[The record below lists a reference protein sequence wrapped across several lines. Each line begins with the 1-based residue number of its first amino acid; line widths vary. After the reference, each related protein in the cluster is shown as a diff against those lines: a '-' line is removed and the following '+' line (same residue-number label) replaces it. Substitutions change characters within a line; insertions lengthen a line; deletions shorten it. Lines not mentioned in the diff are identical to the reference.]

1 MFRRLNLHGGIPNP
15 LYRRNVLRV
24 PRQWNRSHECSLV
37 KYYSSE
43 LVSEKIPQSP
53 TNDWLFDIPPE
64 SNSPNELGVPLP
76 PRAVLSKDTIDWD
89 AVNKIFMK
97 RPKLAKSV
105 IGHGGS
111 GFSKVAFLASL
122 DTTILSKAHCTFEY
136 ETQGYVAT
144 DGRIILSK
152 CSLTFKLPDEAPLNV
167 VGLSTKKWLARGVA
181 LLKLFPML
189 EEKQLLDN
197 LLPLISPKWV
207 AKTEEEKPGHNVQS
221 TETQPVVPIRPTE
234 TKSIPDALSTSKTE
248 QEKLDHNIQSTKTQ
262 SIRPI
267 ISTEIK
273 SILDALSISKEPPAE
288 PKLKS
293 AKKPKELTPNHL
305 VTLEVFNY
313 AAKYLHIPEYTV
325 TSQTVSKIEHPS
337 SPVISRKPTTPKT
350 KFTVTI
356 SLPEHSIHATATS
369 FNLPLTEAMACT
381 EFKVQA
387 EKHHISN
394 SIPSDS
400 SEEPIVLTTANVR
413 NFMDFY
419 NDYNDKLV
427 IQINREGDIFK
438 SQAFTKDSN
447 TAALQKLGP
456 AIERGSSRDLETL
469 TLLVAAVTIVRQTR
483 QLLLDYSKNLD
494 VRTGKYVGKA
504 LPMELTLHQTSLELM
519 QRMVDTTTK
528 LNLSTLPTVECKDH
542 DVPPLVDYDK
552 IRFVYSYDWKV
563 KERSRNLWEWSSQRS
578 HQQKYSKWSSQRSHQ
593 QKYSKLLPLNQNSSE
608 VLNHVENNQFSI
620 LIGKTGSGKTTQL
633 SQIILDEY
641 IRTKRGGECRVI
653 CTQPRRMAAKS
664 VAERVAQERG
674 QMLGDQVGYKVG
686 FDTELPNPRGSIT
699 YCTTGI
705 ILQQLIH
712 HPDTLLHEISH
723 LIIDEVHERD
733 LDIDF
738 LLTMVKKLVKERIE
752 VGKPTPKVC
761 LMSATA
767 DAEMLQEYF
776 AFKTET
782 REIAC
787 PVLHVEGRA
796 FPVEKY
802 FLENIMDIFR
812 ETYPTNHVIWDLLD
826 SDRNKAYL
834 KSEGRIKKT
843 DLVMDIENEQPKSVI
858 KWDSHDDDPD
868 SLQKQISMDT
878 LEGQVPIDLA
888 AILIAHIASTT
899 EDGAILLFL
908 PGIQSINVIEKN
920 LKTQDYFN
928 INFNDENKFKILK
941 LHSSTA
947 DRHQEVFEPVSP
959 GCRKIILATNVAET
973 SITIDDIQYVVDTG
987 KHKEDNFHQML
998 RIWSLSC
1005 KWVSKSSVKQRSGR
1019 AGRVQNGNY
1028 YGLFSKRRYDSFR
1041 ISPRPGMSRV
1051 DLQSTCLAVKILGY
1065 NEPIQDFLASAP
1077 EPPSPKA
1084 IQSSIEGLQTLGALT
1099 STEKITPLGRIVGM
1113 LPLRPTLGK
1122 MVILGII
1129 FRCLDSMI
1137 ILAAFDNIILHV
1149 RPMDMEEESD
1159 AAMRGFA
1166 RSSKSDHVA
1175 MLNAFRALRQ
1185 LEEVDGREVMTSFA
1199 YQKFL
1204 SVASYDTVKR
1214 NIGLIQQALRRNG
1227 LVLNQETQG
1236 VAGLGE
1242 KYGGEILN
1250 ENSDQD
1256 ELIRALLVQGLYPH
1270 IGTWNNYE
1278 TKYQIVANEKVL
1290 IGVHPSSINHP
1301 LKRPN
1306 LKVEGI
1312 ASPSKGNAQLLSFDK
1327 LTLLSNK
1334 KLVMQR
1340 TTAVTPFMV
1349 SLFSGTLNRSADNA
1363 DQVEVDNWLPFDV
1376 QSTDKLRGSE
1386 GAAGQTLVRFNKALR
1401 QLENISFNDLANGEY
1416 HVDNKLSHDFAK
1428 ALKGMLITEQDVDRL
1443 VEENELDL
1451 AMNLRKFW
1459 NRTESPLDNTTPKE
1473 PKEIV
1478 SRFSLLEE
1486 TQQDEDS
1493 YGSFLEVVESAL
1505 EGPITTELYSE
1516 AASSSLQA
1524 ESQPITGN
1532 MVTKE
1537 SDDVESEDSE
1547 NSIPS
1552 KYMPRSKSLN
1562 RRRSTGNAPP
1572 EDRLSSPKPPPE
1584 KKPKDKKTNHLL
1596 HDIFKGL

>member
-1 MFRRLNLHGGIPNP
+1 MFRRLNLHGRIPNP
-15 LYRRNVLRV
+15 LYRRNVLCV
-24 PRQWNRSHECSLV
+24 PRQRNRSHEYSFV
-37 KYYSSE
+37 RYYSSE

-64 SNSPNELGVPLP
+64 SNSPNELGMPVPP
-76 PRAVLSKDTIDWD
+76 TAVFSKDTINWD

-97 RPKLAKSV
+97 RPRLAKSV
-105 IGHGGS
+105 IGHGDS

-122 DTTILSKAHCTFEY
+122 NTTILSKAHCTFEY
-136 ETQGYVAT
+136 ESQSYFAT
-144 DGRIILSK
+144 DGQRILSK
-152 CSLTFKLPDEAPLNV
+152 CSLTFKLPDEAPLSI
-167 VGLSTKKWLARGVA
+167 VGISTKKWLARGVA
-181 LLKLFPML
+181 LLQLFPIL

-221 TETQPVVPIRPTE
+221 TETQPIVPIVPTE
-234 TKSIPDALSTSKTE
+234 TKSFPDALSTPKTE

-262 SIRPI
+262 STRPI
-267 ISTEIK
+267 IPTEIK
-273 SILDALSISKEPPAE
+273 TILDALLISKEPPAE

-293 AKKPKELTPNHL
+293 EKKPKELTPNRL
-305 VTLEVFNY
+305 VILEVFNY
-313 AAKYLHIPEYTV
+313 AAKYLHIPEYNV
-325 TSQTVSKIEHPS
+325 NSQTVSKKEHPS
-337 SPVISRKPTTPKT
+337 SPVTPKKPTTPKT
-350 KFTVTI
+350 KYTVTI

-369 FNLPLTEAMACT
+369 FDLPLTEAMACT

-419 NDYNDKLV
+419 NEYNDKLV

-447 TAALQKLGP
+447 TAALQTLGP
-456 AIERGSSRDLETL
+456 AIKRSSSRDLETL
-469 TLLVAAVTIVRQTR
+469 TLLAAAVTLVKQRP
-483 QLLLDYSKNLD
+483 QLLLDYSNKLD

-504 LPMELTLHQTSLELM
+504 LPMELNLHQTSLKLM
-519 QRMVDTTTK
+519 QRTVDTTTK
-528 LNLSTLPTVECKDH
+528 LKLSTLSTRECKDH

-552 IRFVYSYDWKV
+552 TRFKYSYDWKV
-563 KERSRNLWEWSSQRS
+563 QQRSRDLSNWSSQRS
-578 HQQKYSKWSSQRSHQ
+578 HQQKYS
-593 QKYSKLLPLNQNSSE
+593 LPLNQNSSK
-608 VLNHVENNQFSI
+608 VLNHIENNQFSI

-653 CTQPRRMAAKS
+653 CTQPRRIAAKLVAVR
-664 VAERVAQERG
+664 VAEERG

-712 HPDTLLHEISH
+712 HSDTLLHEISH

-752 VGKPTPKVC
+752 AGKPTPKVC

-767 DAEMLQEYF
+767 DAEMLQKYF
-776 AFKTET
+776 AFKSET
-782 REIAC
+782 REITC

-802 FLENIMDIFR
+802 FLEDIMDIFR
-812 ETYPTNHVIWDLLD
+812 EKYPTGHVIWDLLD
-826 SDRNKAYL
+826 SSRNKAYL
-834 KSEGRIKKT
+834 KSEERIKKT
-843 DLVMDIENEQPKSVI
+843 DLSMDIENEQPKSVI

-868 SLQKQISMDT
+868 TLQKQIAMDT
-878 LEGQVPIDLA
+878 LEGQVPVDLA
-888 AILIAHIASTT
+888 AIVIAHIATTT

-908 PGIQSINVIEKN
+908 PGIRSINIIEKN
-920 LKTQDYFN
+920 LKTQDHFN
-928 INFNDENKFKILK
+928 INFDDENKIKILK
-941 LHSSTA
+941 LHYSTA

-1005 KWVSKSSVKQRSGR
+1005 KWVSKSSVKQRAGR

-1028 YGLFSKRRYDSFR
+1028 YGLFSKRRYDSLR
-1041 ISPRPGMSRV
+1041 MTPRPGMSRV
-1051 DLQSTCLAVKILGY
+1051 DLQSTCLAVKTLGY

-1084 IQSSIEGLQTLGALT
+1084 IQSSIAGLQTLGALT
-1099 STEKITPLGRIVGM
+1099 PTETITPLGRIIAM
-1113 LPLRPTLGK
+1113 LPLRPTLSK

-1129 FRCLDSMI
+1129 FRCLDPMI
-1137 ILAAFDNIILHV
+1137 ILTAFDNTILHV
-1149 RPMDMEEESD
+1149 RPLDMEEESD

-1175 MLNAFRALRQ
+1175 MLNAFRALHQ

-1199 YQKFL
+1199 HQKFL

-1270 IGTWNNYE
+1270 IGTWNNHE

-1290 IGVHPSSINHP
+1290 IDVHPSSINHP
-1301 LKRPN
+1301 WKRPN

-1312 ASPSKGNAQLLSFDK
+1312 ASSSKGNAQLLSFDK
-1327 LTLLSNK
+1327 LTLLNNK
-1334 KLVMQR
+1334 KLIMQR
-1340 TTAVTPFMV
+1340 TTAITPFMV
-1349 SLFSGTLNRSADNA
+1349 SLFGGTLNRTADNA
-1363 DQVEVDNWLPFDV
+1363 DQVEVDKWLPFDV
-1376 QSTDKLRGSE
+1376 RSTDKLRGAD
-1386 GAAGQTLVRFNKALR
+1386 GVAGQTLVRFNKALR

-1416 HVDNKLSHDFAK
+1416 VVDNELSHDFVK

-1451 AMNLRKFW
+1451 AIELRKFW
-1459 NRTESPLDNTTPKE
+1459 NRTESPLDKTPPKE

-1478 SRFSLLEE
+1478 PKFSLLEE
-1486 TQQDEDS
+1486 TKNDEDP
-1493 YGSFLEVVESAL
+1493 YGSFLEMVESAL
-1505 EGPITTELYSE
+1505 EGPITTELYSK
-1516 AASSSLQA
+1516 AASSSSQA
-1524 ESQPITGN
+1524 ESQPFTGN
-1532 MVTKE
+1532 MVTEE
-1537 SDDVESEDSE
+1537 SDGVESEKSE
-1547 NSIPS
+1547 NFIPS
-1552 KYMPRSKSLN
+1552 KYMPGSKFLN
-1562 RRRSTGNAPP
+1562 QRRNTGNAPP
-1572 EDRLSSPKPPPE
+1572 KDQLGSPETPP
-1584 KKPKDKKTNHLL
+1584 KKKLKYKKIDHLL

>member
-1 MFRRLNLHGGIPNP
+1 
-15 LYRRNVLRV
+15 
-24 PRQWNRSHECSLV
+24 
-37 KYYSSE
+37 
-43 LVSEKIPQSP
+43 
-53 TNDWLFDIPPE
+53 
-64 SNSPNELGVPLP
+64 
-76 PRAVLSKDTIDWD
+76 
-89 AVNKIFMK
+89 MK
-97 RPKLAKSV
+97 RPRLAKSI
-105 IGHGGS
+105 IGNGDS

-122 DTTILSKAHCTFEY
+122 NTAILSKANCTFEY
-136 ETQGYVAT
+136 ESQSYFAT
-144 DGRIILSK
+144 DGQRILSK
-152 CSLTFKLPDEAPLNV
+152 CSLTFELPDEAPLNI

-181 LLKLFPML
+181 LLQLFPIL

-207 AKTEEEKPGHNVQS
+207 AKTEQEKPGHNVQS
-221 TETQPVVPIRPTE
+221 TETQPVVPIVPTE
-234 TKSIPDALSTSKTE
+234 KKSIPDALLIPKE
-248 QEKLDHNIQSTKTQ
+248 
-262 SIRPI
+262 
-267 ISTEIK
+267 
-273 SILDALSISKEPPAE
+273 EPPAE
-288 PKLKS
+288 PRLKS
-293 AKKPKELTPNHL
+293 AKKPKELTPNRF
-305 VTLEVFNY
+305 VTREVFNY
-313 AAKYLHIPEYTV
+313 AAKYLLIPEYTV
-325 TSQTVSKIEHPS
+325 TSQTVSKKEHPNN
-337 SPVISRKPTTPKT
+337 PVTSKKTTTPKT
-350 KFTVTI
+350 SFSVSI
-356 SLPEHSIHATATS
+356 SLPEHNIHATATN
-369 FNLPLTEAMACT
+369 FDLPFTEAMACA

-387 EKHHISN
+387 EKHHIEN

-400 SEEPIVLTTANVR
+400 SERPIVLTTANVG

-419 NDYNDKLV
+419 NDYNKKLV
-427 IQINREGDIFK
+427 IRMNREGDIFK

-447 TAALQKLGP
+447 TAALQTLGP
-456 AIERGSSRDLETL
+456 AIERSSSRDLETL
-469 TLLVAAVTIVRQTR
+469 TLLVAAVTLVKQRP
-483 QLLLDYSKNLD
+483 QLLLDYSKKLD

-504 LPMELTLHQTSLELM
+504 LPMELKLHQTSLELM
-519 QRMVDTTTK
+519 QRTVDTTTK
-528 LNLSTLPTVECKDH
+528 LKLSTLPTGECKDH

-552 IRFVYSYDWKV
+552 TRFVYSYDWKV
-563 KERSRNLWEWSSQRS
+563 KQRSRDL
-578 HQQKYSKWSSQRSHQ
+578 SKWSSQRSHQ
-593 QKYSKLLPLNQNSSE
+593 EKHSKLLPLNQNSSE
-608 VLNHVENNQFSI
+608 VLNHIENNQVSI

-653 CTQPRRMAAKS
+653 CTQPRRIAAKS
-664 VAERVAQERG
+664 VAERVAEERG

-712 HPDTLLHEISH
+712 HPDALLHETSH

-752 VGKPTPKVC
+752 AGKPTPKVC

-767 DAEMLQEYF
+767 DAEMLQGYF
-776 AFKTET
+776 AFKTGS

-802 FLENIMDIFR
+802 FLENIMDTFR
-812 ETYPTNHVIWDLLD
+812 ETYPTGHTIWDLLD
-826 SDRNKAYL
+826 SSKNKAYL
-834 KSEGRIKKT
+834 KSEERVKKT
-843 DLVMDIENEQPKSVI
+843 DLVVDIENEQPESVL
-858 KWDSHDDDPD
+858 KWDSHEEDPD
-868 SLQKQISMDT
+868 SIQMQIAMDT
-878 LEGQVPIDLA
+878 LEGQVPVDLA
-888 AILIAHIASTT
+888 AIVIAHIASTT

-908 PGIQSINVIEKN
+908 PGIRSINIIEKN
-920 LKTQDYFN
+920 LKTQDIFN
-928 INFNDENKFKILK
+928 LNFNDENKFKILK

-947 DRHQEVFEPVSP
+947 DKHQEVFEPVSP

-1005 KWVSKSSVKQRSGR
+1005 KWISKSSVKQRSGR
-1019 AGRVQNGNY
+1019 AGRVQNGSY
-1028 YGLFSKRRYDSFR
+1028 YGLFSKRRYDSLR
-1041 ISPRPGMSRV
+1041 ITPRPGMSRV
-1051 DLQSTCLAVKILGY
+1051 DLQSTCLAVKALGY

-1099 STEKITPLGRIVGM
+1099 STEKITPLGRIIGM

-1149 RPMDMEEESD
+1149 RPLDMEEESD

-1199 YQKFL
+1199 HQKFL

-1270 IGTWNNYE
+1270 IGTWNNHE

-1301 LKRPN
+1301 WKRPN

-1312 ASPSKGNAQLLSFDK
+1312 ASSSKGNAQLLSFDK

-1334 KLVMQR
+1334 NLVMQR

-1349 SLFSGTLNRSADNA
+1349 SLFGGTLNRSADNA
-1363 DQVEVDNWLPFDV
+1363 EQVEVDKWLPFDV
-1376 QSTDKLRGSE
+1376 RSTDKLRGAE
-1386 GAAGQTLVRFNKALR
+1386 GVAGQTLVRFSKALR

-1416 HVDNKLSHDFAK
+1416 VVDNELSLGFSK

-1451 AMNLRKFW
+1451 AMDLRKFW
-1459 NRTESPLDNTTPKE
+1459 NRTESPLDKIPSKE
-1473 PKEIV
+1473 PKEIAPK
-1478 SRFSLLEE
+1478 FSLLDE
-1486 TQQDEDS
+1486 TQHDEDS
-1493 YGSFLEVVESAL
+1493 YGSFLELVESAL
-1505 EGPITTELYSE
+1505 EGPITTEFYSE
-1516 AASSSLQA
+1516 VASSSLQA
-1524 ESQPITGN
+1524 ESQPFTEN

-1537 SDDVESEDSE
+1537 SDGIESENSE

-1552 KYMPRSKSLN
+1552 KYMPGSKFLN
-1562 RRRSTGNAPP
+1562 QRRNTGNAPP
-1572 EDRLSSPKPPPE
+1572 KDRLSSPKAPPK
-1584 KKPKDKKTNHLL
+1584 KKPKDKKIDHLL